1 MVGNIVAGMGLNGM
15 KTTAQGT
22 SLSTTPFRDKLMIDV
37 ERLLMR
43 YRAVE
48 KPNPILRNR
57 GVDDESDDDDGER
70 GTGMVN
76 VNRTGLRTGGTGTGA
91 GKGDSDDSDF
101 DL

>member
-1 MVGNIVAGMGLNGM
+1 
-15 KTTAQGT
+15 
-22 SLSTTPFRDKLMIDV
+22 MIDV

-57 GVDDESDDDDGER
+57 GLDDESDDDAGER

>member
-1 MVGNIVAGMGLNGM
+1 MVGNIVSGMGLNGM

-22 SLSTTPFRDKLMIDV
+22 FSTTLSEDKLMIDV

>member
-1 MVGNIVAGMGLNGM
+1 MVGNIVSGMGLNGM
-15 KTTAQGT
+15 KTTAQGESSPNT
-22 SLSTTPFRDKLMIDV
+22 YGCRLMIDV

-57 GVDDESDDDDGER
+57 GLDDESDDDDGER

>member
-1 MVGNIVAGMGLNGM
+1 MVGNIVSGMGLNGM

-22 SLSTTPFRDKLMIDV
+22 SSPTTQASWLMIDV